1 MFKNYFKT
9 ALRNLFKQKSFT
21 FINVI
26 GFAIGMTCFI
36 LILIFVL
43 FELSYDK
50 FFKQS
55 DRIYRV
61 AIERKYPDKIR
72 NWGRTA
78 FPVAATFQE
87 EFPEILQGTRLITNN
102 NALLITYKDKHI
114 YNERVMFADAN
125 IFKVFDL
132 TFVEGDPQ
140 SALVNPNSVVITEE
154 TAEVIFGDDEAMS
167 QTLNINNVDY
177 TVTGVTQNVPSNSH
191 FHYDYLL
198 STLTVQGFSGQQ
210 WINAWGAFTYLL
222 VQEGTDA
229 KALEAKFSEMVKK
242 YMAPEVVDEVGSSF
256 KDFVA
261 GGNGYR
267 FFLQPLTDIHLKSR
281 LDQEIEA
288 NGSITYVYL
297 FEVISVFVLFIACIN
312 FMNLSTARS
321 ANRAREVGI
330 RKTVGSAR
338 SQIVFQF
345 LLESILLST
354 ISLVI
359 AVCLVELL
367 LPLFNSMTGKELDI
381 HYFNNIYVLPGLI
394 LYILI
399 VGILAGSYPAFF
411 LSSFQPVRVLRGNL
425 QRGTLNNRLRNGLV
439 IFQFTISIVLIVCTL
454 VVNSQIN
461 FMLNKDLGFDKEHVV
476 VIRNG
481 RVLGEQA
488 DAFKQSLL
496 SNPSVLSA
504 SGSFNYP
511 GSAFDGNVHRPVGT
525 TDDKA
530 ISISVMVA
538 DYDYVQTMGME
549 LVAGRNFSREF
560 GTEQDAYVLNEKA
573 AKMLGLKNPIDARIT
588 DHDRI
593 YTIIG
598 LLKDFHFKSLH
609 SEISPLAYVIGPPNI
624 AGFVSVRVA
633 PQNISKTISFLEK
646 VWDEFTGQR
655 PFEYTFLDQDLM
667 TQYEAE
673 QKTQQMSGIFSGIAV
688 FIGCLG
694 LFGLAAFTAEKRTK
708 EIGIRKVL
716 GASITKITFLLVKDF
731 TKLVGIA
738 FVIGTPIAYFAM
750 RDWLANFAYAI
761 EMNLFPFLAAG
772 FLALGIALLTVS
784 FQAVKAALRD
794 PVDSLRYE

>member
-1 MFKNYFKT
+1 MFNNYFKT
-9 ALRNLFKQKSFT
+9 ALRNLLKQKSFS

-26 GFAIGMTCFI
+26 GFAVGMTCFI
-36 LILIFVL
+36 LILIFVR

-50 FFKQS
+50 FFKES

-87 EFPEILQGTRLITNN
+87 EFSEILQGSRLITNN
-102 NALLITYKDKHI
+102 NALLITYGDKHI

-125 IFKVFDL
+125 FFEVFGL
-132 TFVEGDPQ
+132 QFVEGDPR
-140 SALVNPNSVVITEE
+140 SALVNPNSVVLTEE
-154 TAEVIFGDDEAMS
+154 TAEVIFGDQQAMS

-177 TVTGVTQNVPSNSH
+177 TVTGVTQKVPSNSH

-198 STLTVQGFSGQQ
+198 SSLTVQQFSGQQ
-210 WINAWGAFTYLL
+210 WINAWGAFTYIL
-222 VQEGTDA
+222 VQEGTDVQV
-229 KALEAKFSEMVKK
+229 LESKFIEMVKK
-242 YMAPEVVDEVGSSF
+242 YMAPEVVDEVGTSF
-256 KDFVA
+256 EDFVA

-267 FFLQPLTDIHLKSR
+267 FFLQPLKDIHLKSS

-288 NGSITYVYL
+288 NGNVTYVYL
-297 FEVISVFVLFIACIN
+297 FEVISVFILFIACIN
-312 FMNLSTARS
+312 FMNLATARS

-354 ISLVI
+354 FSLVI

-367 LPLFNSMTGKELDI
+367 LPLFNNLTGKELDI

-394 LYILI
+394 LYILV

-411 LSSFQPVRVLRGNL
+411 LSSFQPVRVLKGNL

-439 IFQFTISIVLIVCTL
+439 VFQFTLSIVLIVCTL
-454 VVNSQIN
+454 VVNNQIN
-461 FMLNKDLGFDKEHVV
+461 FMLNKDLGYDKEHVV

-481 RVLGEQA
+481 RVLGEQV
-488 DAFKQSLL
+488 DAFKQALL
-496 SNPSVLSA
+496 TNPSVLSA
-504 SGSFNYP
+504 AGSFNFP
-511 GSAFDGNVHRPVGT
+511 GGAFDGNVHRPVGT
-525 TDDKA
+525 SDQRA
-530 ISISVMVA
+530 VSISVIAA
-538 DYDYVQTMGME
+538 DYDYVETMGME

-573 AKMLGLKNPIDARIT
+573 AKMLDLKNPIDASIT
-588 DHDRI
+588 DHTRI

-609 SEISPLAYVIGPPNI
+609 NEISPVAYVLGPPNI

-633 PQNISKTISFLEK
+633 PQNISKTLSFLEK
-646 VWDEFTGQR
+646 VWGEFTGQR
-655 PFEYTFLDQDLM
+655 PFEFTFLDADLM

-673 QKTQQMSGIFSGIAV
+673 QKTKQISGIFSVIAV

-694 LFGLAAFTAEKRTK
+694 LFGLAAFTAEKRSK
-708 EIGIRKVL
+708 EIGIRKVM
-716 GASITKITFLLVKDF
+716 GASVPKITFLLVKDF

-738 FVIGTPIAYFAM
+738 FVIATPIAYFAM
-750 RDWLANFAYAI
+750 RAWLKNFAYST
-761 EMNLFPFLAAG
+761 EMSLVPFLIAG
-772 FLALGIALLTVS
+772 VLALGIAILTVS
-784 FQAVKAALRD
+784 YQAVKAAFRD
-794 PVDSLRYE
+794 PVDSLRFE